1 MGKKLINKIRNK
13 DIGDMGIGALIIFIA
28 MVLVAGIAASVL
40 IQTSTSLQTQVLSTG
55 TETTY
60 AASSGILVEAVEG
73 YNASGAGNISRL
85 AIELRARAGSPDVD
99 LRTTIVELSNSSYK
113 YILEYDITGT
123 SFTLADDVEADIF
136 ACTLP
141 DSETTTYGVIV
152 LQDEDGSCTS
162 DSPVLNF
169 GDHIIIYVGDVFGG
183 LQPRQ
188 DVVGFV
194 LPEQGSPGV
203 IDFRTPEAFFDAVI
217 DLQ

>member
-1 MGKKLINKIRNK
+1 MEKKTYNKIKNK
-13 DIGDMGIGALIIFIA
+13 DIGDMGIGALIVFIA

-60 AASSGILVEAVEG
+60 AAASGILVEGVEG

-85 AIELRARAGSPDVD
+85 GIEIRARAGSPDID
-99 LRTTIVELSNSSYK
+99 LRTTIIELSNSSNK
-113 YILEYDITGT
+113 FVLEYDLNT
-123 SFTLADDVEADIF
+123 FTLSAAVSADIF
-136 ACTLP
+136 SCAFPT
-141 DSETTTYGVIV
+141 SNTTNYGIIV

-162 DSPVLNF
+162 DSPVINF
-169 GDHIIIYVGDVFGG
+169 GDHVILVVGNVFEG

-188 DVVGFV
+188 DVFGYV
-194 LPEQGSPGV
+194 LPEQGSPGL
-203 IDFRTPEAFFDAVI
+203 IDFRTPEAFFDAII